1 MKLTIDTFP
10 DFVKASR
17 LNLDTDYS
25 ELFSS
30 VGQDFLISVTN
41 ARGIITYVN
50 EAFSK
55 ISQYDSQELTGQ
67 NHRMLK
73 SGKQSDVLFE
83 DLWTT
88 ISSGKPWRGIIINRA
103 KNGSFFKV
111 DTHIVP
117 IPGPRNRPEQYI
129 ALRLL
134 LEETD

>member
-10 DFVKASR
+10 DFVRASN
-17 LNLDTDYS
+17 LSLDTDYS
-25 ELFSS
+25 EIFSR

-50 EAFSK
+50 DSFSK
-55 ISQYDSQELTGQ
+55 VSQYSTQELTGQ
-67 NHRMLK
+67 NHRLLK
-73 SGKQSDVLFE
+73 SGKQPDVLFE
-83 DLWTT
+83 DLWTA
-88 ISSGKPWRGIIINRA
+88 ISSGKPWRGLIINRA

-117 IPGPRNRPEQYI
+117 VFGPRNRPEQYI

-134 LEETD
+134 LENY